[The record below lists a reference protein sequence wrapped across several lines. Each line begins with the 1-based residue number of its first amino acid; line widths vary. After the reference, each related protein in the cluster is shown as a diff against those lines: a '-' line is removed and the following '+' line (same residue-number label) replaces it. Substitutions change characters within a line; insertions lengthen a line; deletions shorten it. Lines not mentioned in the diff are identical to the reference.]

1 MAVMTISEARAA
13 LPEVLNRVAE
23 GEEITITR
31 HGRPVA
37 VVVRPDIVWHQPG
50 TDVVLG
56 ATGGLVAALRERARR
71 NGRSLHQEV
80 DSLLAEA
87 DESPT
92 PLPPIQLKTV
102 QTTADSRWS
111 RAEIYGDEGR

>member
-1 MAVMTISEARAA
+1 MTISEARAA

-37 VVVRPDIVWHQPG
+37 VVVRPDIVWHQTG
-50 TDVVLG
+50 TG
-56 ATGGLVAALRERARR
+56 KTAWLVAALRESARR
-71 NGRSLHQEV
+71 NGRSLQQEV
-80 DSLLAEA
+80 RSILAEA
-87 DESPT
+87 DESSAT
-92 PLPPIQLKTV
+92 VPPIQLKTV
-102 QTTADSRWS
+102 RTTASSQWS